1 MFSPTI
7 EQDPHD
13 TLENHVARSMVLNF
27 MATNKILGR
36 HLSFRRSA
44 DNFKLLTSAAK
55 FLGKPDELKEMSRIL
70 SDLENEDKK
79 LNRAFMDGILEG
91 IHNNIRWAEKYLEQ
105 VYLVIESRI
114 MTGRTTNS
122 LAKTNCIP

>member
-1 MFSPTI
+1 VDFFS
-7 EQDPHD
+7 
-13 TLENHVARSMVLNF
+13 
-27 MATNKILGR
+27 
-36 HLSFRRSA
+36 LSFRRSA

-55 FLGKPDELKEMSRIL
+55 FLGKPDELKEVNCSLSWASNWFEKYQFRFSLCELFTKKMSRIL

-79 LNRAFMDGILEG
+79 LNRAFTDGILEG

-114 MTGRTTNS
+114 MIGRTTNS